1 MTPRP
6 DATARARQLVGM
18 ALVLGLGAL
27 ASCGL
32 LAFGVALARPALLD
46 SLRPRLVE
54 RVLDLP
60 IDSGDGARATPAP
73 AQSPPVA
80 PTVPPRATATP
91 TPSQYYIT
99 CQDGRLIIGTTTDGA
114 CAAHGGIQSIS
125 LTPPNAPP
133 RPTTGTPLSFLV
145 VQGAAPGGQA
155 TVTVQ
160 ALPGVSCSIMVLT
173 PRGDESTA
181 AGLNNQATDRLGR
194 ASWRWTIPASTPVG
208 VGKVRVSCDGMSAE
222 TELPIGQ

>member
-1 MTPRP
+1 M
-6 DATARARQLVGM
+6 TARARRLAGFTV
-18 ALVLGLGAL
+18 VLGLAAVVG
-27 ASCGL
+27 CGL
-32 LAFGVALARPALLD
+32 LAFGVALARPEALTG
-46 SLRPRLVE
+46 LRPRLDE

-60 IDSGDGARATPAP
+60 VGASAGSPTAPAP
-73 AQSPPVA
+73 VSSPPPPPA
-80 PTVPPRATATP
+80 ASPPLPTAVATP

-99 CQDGRLIIGTTTDGA
+99 CQDGRLIIGTTTEGA

-133 RPTTGTPLSFLV
+133 RPSTDATLSFLV

-155 TVTVQ
+155 AVTVQ
-160 ALPGVSCSIMVLT
+160 ALPGVSCSIIVFT
-173 PRGDESTA
+173 PRGDEITA

-208 VGKVRVSCDGMSAE
+208 AGKVRVSCDGRSAE